1 MNFAKGGKSR
11 DDAIGADTTSLSR
24 APMAGTAPLSAGKRE
39 VTPTVVGTVL
49 AGSLGAAVLAIG
61 AYGFGSGAFTDLVH
75 AASNKPSEEITIDDG
90 GVQPDPDGT
99 GQNAPTPSTTS
110 PERPGAPGSEAD
122 GSVSG
127 VEDGPAAGGSDNL
140 DINIDDQSFTGNTY
154 YIERGDTLA
163 KISAATGVS
172 VDRLVAANDIVNPN
186 LIYAG
191 SALEIPPRGM
201 YRE

>member
-24 APMAGTAPLSAGKRE
+24 APMAGTAALSAGKRE

-75 AASNKPSEEITIDDG
+75 AASNKPSEEITINDG
-90 GVQPDPDGT
+90 GAQSDPGGA
-99 GQNAPTPSTTS
+99 GQNGPTPSTTS

-122 GSVSG
+122 GSASDA
-127 VEDGPAAGGSDNL
+127 EDGPAAGGSGNPD
-140 DINIDDQSFTGNTY
+140 IDDQSFTGKIY

-191 SALEIPPRGM
+191 SALEVPPRSM
-201 YRE
+201 YLE